1 MTMSNEEN
9 KVTQEDLREELK
21 EEQMPE
27 AEEAADA
34 ESVEETV
41 EEAKA
46 EETVE
51 AAETQPEADAEE
63 EAWSAKY
70 VRLMADFQNYKKR
83 VEKEKSDIYA
93 YANEKLVTE
102 LLTVIDNFDRAL
114 AHECADESYVE
125 GMRMIF
131 KQLSGVL
138 EKAGLEEIN
147 ALGEDFNPNYHNA
160 VMMEDNDAY
169 ESGKVTNVMQ
179 KGYMLNKK
187 VIRPSMVTVNN

>member
-34 ESVEETV
+34 ETV
-41 EEAKA
+41 EEAG
-46 EETVE
+46 EN
-51 AAETQPEADAEE
+51 AETKTEEPAEAQPEADAEE

-114 AHECADESYVE
+114 VHECADESFAS
-125 GMRMIF
+125 GMKMIF
-131 KQLSGVL
+131 KQLTGVL

-187 VIRPSMVTVNN
+187 VIRASMVTVNN